1 MRSSGTP
8 FMKFGLV
15 SRNAIERPY
24 IVVLGMARENRGERF
39 RVVWAG

>member
-15 SRNAIERPY
+15 SR
-24 IVVLGMARENRGERF
+24 GMAGKIHRSSRYGKGIFGGEGGD
-39 RVVWAG
+39 WL